1 MQRLQNKIA
10 SLLAV
15 LMALAKPSRK
25 FSPWSMQTFLS
36 RTSTRLPV
44 KKPSQIL
51 RKDTKLEN
59 VGVRRNDVL
68 LLEE

>member
-15 LMALAKPSRK
+15 LMALAKSSRK
-25 FSPWSMQTFLS
+25 FSPWSVQTFLS
-36 RTSTRLPV
+36 QTSTRLPV